1 MQWVRSLA
9 ALAALVLALLSWTD
23 DADADL
29 HGGSRHGAGALAVS
43 ASPPGLAL
51 RSFRVAAIDHP
62 VAGQPPNPGSLGGL
76 FNRRGLLGGFAAGFL
91 GSGLLGL
98 LFGRGVIGE
107 LGSVASYVGL
117 LVQLA
122 LIAMLGWLI
131 WSWWTGRNQPAF
143 SGLSPRQL
151 ADPYLRTRHEQ
162 SPGLEPSADDHAGA
176 DAADEPPSA
185 QAAKTAM
192 GSSSLKR

>member
-9 ALAALVLALLSWTD
+9 ALSAFALALLTWAD
-23 DADADL
+23 EADASL
-29 HGGSRHGAGALAVS
+29 QGVS
-43 ASPPGLAL
+43 AQVSAQFDRVPAIAALPQAAAPGL
-51 RSFRVAAIDHP
+51 FMVAAVDHP

-76 FNRRGLLGGFAAGFL
+76 FSRRGLMGGFAAGFL

-98 LFGRGVIGE
+98 LFGHGLTDE

-117 LVQLA
+117 VVQLA
-122 LIAMLGWLI
+122 LIAMLAWLI

-151 ADPYLRTRHEQ
+151 ADPYLRTRHEL
-162 SPGLEPSADDHAGA
+162 SAEFDASVDGDGGSGADDAH
-176 DAADEPPSA
+176 P
-185 QAAKTAM
+185 AKPAI
-192 GSSSLKR
+192 GGGLKR